1 MFNRDYFGYLDP
13 ADRMFAAVEMKFAI
27 ESKKLEN
34 AYNMV
39 DSMYETALLRS
50 EYTVLT
56 ESGTYGDLERMY
68 REAADDAEDKKGGI
82 LQKLFGA
89 LKKLVDGIRNAIA
102 KLFGGGGQKEIDD
115 AMTSDVVVDYK
126 GSAPKRVIG
135 AITGAFGKLKG
146 FVQKAPFINDDRSA
160 TMCIAACGTI
170 AASLAGVGICKILKI
185 RKKSEDATKAKDA
198 DGTTSGKEANDT
210 QKEANVFLKMAS
222 DAFDKL
228 IKTPVDNLAK
238 ARDEVKNNIGKGN
251 SDKGNEA
258 TKTLYETLKG
268 LVDKAGDV
276 VTNFGKNL
284 KGFASK
290 VAGKFGKKK
299 GNNSSDANNDTGNDG
314 GSSDE
319 GSTDSDNGGKP
330 DDTTANES
338 FMYDLY

>member
-115 AMTSDVVVDYK
+115 VMTPDVVVDYK

-160 TMCIAACGTI
+160 TLCIAACGTI
-170 AASLAGVGICKILKI
+170 TASLAGVGLCKILKI

-198 DGTTSGKEANDT
+198 DGTASGKEANDT
-210 QKEANVFLKMAS
+210 QKEANTFLKMAG
-222 DAFDKL
+222 DAFDKI
-228 IKTPVDNLAK
+228 IKTPVDKLAK
-238 ARDEVKNNIGKGN
+238 VRDEVKDNIGKGN

-268 LVDKAGDV
+268 LVDKASDI

-284 KGFASK
+284 KSFASK
-290 VAGKFGKKK
+290 RLGKIGKKK
-299 GNNSSDANNDTGNDG
+299 GNNSSDANNDI

-319 GSTDSDNGGKP
+319 GLTDSDNGGEP

>member
-115 AMTSDVVVDYK
+115 AMTPDVVVDYK

-170 AASLAGVGICKILKI
+170 AASIAGVGICKILKI

-198 DGTTSGKEANDT
+198 DGTVSGKEANDT

-228 IKTPVDNLAK
+228 IKTPVDTLAK
-238 ARDEVKNNIGKGN
+238 ARDTVKNNIGKGN

-290 VAGKFGKKK
+290 VAGKIGKKK
-299 GNNSSDANNDTGNDG
+299 GNNSSDAGNGNDT

-319 GSTDSDNGGKP
+319 GSSDSGESKDASE
-330 DDTTANES
+330 DTTANES

>member
-13 ADRMFAAVEMKFAI
+13 ADRMFAAVGMKFAI

-89 LKKLVDGIRNAIA
+89 LKKFVDGIRNAIS
-102 KLFGGGGQKEIDD
+102 KLFGGGGQKEIDQ
-115 AMTSDVVVDYK
+115 AITPDVVVDYK
-126 GSAPKRVIG
+126 GSAPKKVIG

-170 AASLAGVGICKILKI
+170 AASIAGVGICKILKI
-185 RKKSEDATKAKDA
+185 RKKSEDATKAEGA
-198 DGTTSGKEANDT
+198 DGTASGKETNDT
-210 QKEANVFLKMAS
+210 QKEANTFLKMAS
-222 DAFDKL
+222 DAFDKI
-228 IKTPVDNLAK
+228 IKTPVDALAK
-238 ARDEVKNNIGKGN
+238 ARDTVKNNIGKGN

-258 TKTLYETLKG
+258 TKTLYETLRG
-268 LVDKAGDV
+268 LVDKASDI

-284 KGFASK
+284 KSFASK
-290 VAGKFGKKK
+290 TAGKVSGAVSNIGKKK
-299 GNNSSDANNDTGNDG
+299 GNNDSSDGGTDT

-319 GSTDSDNGGKP
+319 GSSDNS
-330 DDTTANES
+330 DDTNANES

>member
-115 AMTSDVVVDYK
+115 AMTPDVVVDYK

-198 DGTTSGKEANDT
+198 DGTASGKEANDT

-238 ARDEVKNNIGKGN
+238 ARDTVKNNIGKGN

-290 VAGKFGKKK
+290 VAGKIGKKK
-299 GNNSSDANNDTGNDG
+299 GNNSSDANNDS

-319 GSTDSDNGGKP
+319 GSTDSDNGGEP

>member
-102 KLFGGGGQKEIDD
+102 KLFGGGGQKEIDE
-115 AMTSDVVVDYK
+115 AMTPDVVVDYK

-170 AASLAGVGICKILKI
+170 AASLAGVGLCKILKI

-198 DGTTSGKEANDT
+198 DGTASGKEANDT
-210 QKEANVFLKMAS
+210 QKEANTFLKMAS
-222 DAFDKL
+222 DAFDKI
-228 IKTPVDNLAK
+228 IKTPVDKLAN
-238 ARDEVKNNIGKGN
+238 ARDTVKNNIGKGN

-268 LVDKAGDV
+268 LVDKASDV

-290 VAGKFGKKK
+290 TAGKIGDKIGKKK
-299 GNNSSDANNDTGNDG
+299 GNNSSDANNDTG
-314 GSSDE
+314 SSDE
-319 GSTDSDNGGKP
+319 GSTDSDNGGEP

-338 FMYDLY
+338 FIYDLY